1 MHCHRERGSCCLSA
15 AGIAVVGGGLV
26 LLLPETKGKTLPE
39 TIEDAENMH
48 RYGASSTD
56 QSSFP
61 SLQQSPLVAIH
72 HQKYRWGP
80 DRTWPGQKVNATR
93 HRTGGEEVVSRS

>member
-1 MHCHRERGSCCLSA
+1 M
-15 AGIAVVGGGLV
+15 V

-48 RYGASSTD
+48 RYGASSAGPTD

-61 SLQQSPLVAIH
+61 SWHQSPLVAIH
-72 HQKYRWGP
+72 HQKSSWEP
-80 DRTWPGQKVNATR
+80 DTFWPGQVLSATQR
-93 HRTGGEEVVSRS
+93 RTGEEEVSRRKCIQANTHPEVTVETT